1 MLLCVHPRRAAMWRL
16 MALAAAAWT
25 LSVVRPAAAAEVVF
39 RDDFDAADLE
49 AGWILIRENPS
60 AISLTARPG
69 FFRIDTER
77 GTLGEGGSARN
88 LLLRPMTGAF
98 ILETRLE
105 FNPRAGQQSAGLLI
119 YLDDTRGVALG
130 LAHAA
135 GERGVFRGVALLSVS
150 GLGDDAAQRAGAF
163 FDETNAE
170 DPNTVYLRL
179 LRSGNQF
186 VGAFSA
192 DGRIYSE
199 IGTITADLPDE
210 ILVGVAAA
218 NGDFA
223 GCGADCELSI
233 PADFDFVQISKLA
246 EDDTPSDAKLV
257 SVTLV
262 GPDEVVAGSGASF
275 LANAT
280 FDDGTSLDVT
290 GLAEW
295 TVAPPGLGRIELGVL
310 TTFAQNA
317 ETQVTVVA
325 TYVQS
330 NVLADVSRTDS
341 MVVRLT
347 IESASENPSP
357 AMCGNGLV
365 LVGPW
370 MLGLMCGL
378 AAVTGGEKRS
388 DGQGNR
394 FSHRP
399 KGW

>member
-1 MLLCVHPRRAAMWRL
+1 MWRL
-16 MALAAAAWT
+16 MALAVAAWT
-25 LSVVRPAAAAEVVF
+25 LSVVRPAAAEVVF

-49 AGWILIRENPS
+49 SGWTIIRENPS

-77 GTLGEGGSARN
+77 GTLGEDASAGN
-88 LLLRPMTGAF
+88 LLLRPMTGTF
-98 ILETRLE
+98 IIETRLE
-105 FNPRAGQQSAGLLI
+105 FNPRAGQQSAGLLV
-119 YLDDTRGVALG
+119 YLDDTHGVALG

-135 GERGVFRGVALLSVS
+135 GERGEFRGIALLSVS

-179 LRSGNQF
+179 LRSGNLF

-192 DGRIYSE
+192 DGRIYTE

-210 ILVGVAAA
+210 IMVGVAAA

-223 GCGADCELSI
+223 GCGTECDLSI
-233 PADFDFVQISKLA
+233 PADFDFVQVFKLDD
-246 EDDTPSDAKLV
+246 DDTPNDARLV

-262 GPDEVVAGSGASF
+262 GPDEVVAGASTSF
-275 LANAT
+275 VANAT

-295 TVAPPGLGRIELGVL
+295 MVAPPSLGRIERGVL

-325 TYVQS
+325 TYIQS

-347 IESASENPSP
+347 IESGSENPSP
-357 AMCGNGLV
+357 TMCGNGLA
-365 LVGPW
+365 LVGSW
-370 MLGLMCGL
+370 MLGLMCW
-378 AAVTGGEKRS
+378 
-388 DGQGNR
+388 N
-394 FSHRP
+394 SHSRRYG
-399 KGW
+399 KEIRGVR